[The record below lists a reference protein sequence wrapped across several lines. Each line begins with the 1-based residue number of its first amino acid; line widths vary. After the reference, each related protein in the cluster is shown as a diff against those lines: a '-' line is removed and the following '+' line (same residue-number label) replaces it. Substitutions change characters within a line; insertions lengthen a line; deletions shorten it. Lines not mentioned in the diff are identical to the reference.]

1 MTPMLLALVLLV
13 AAIVTAVVGLGWLAL
28 PPFGLAVAAFIWA
41 LVVFFRGGGGRM
53 PVTHRT
59 RKPEL
64 LGPGGPDDPDR
75 AA

>member
-1 MTPMLLALVLLV
+1 MTPILLALLLLV
-13 AAIVTAVVGLGWLAL
+13 AAIVTAVIGLGWV
-28 PPFGLAVAAFIWA
+28 AVPLFILSVVAFIWA
-41 LVVFFRGGGGRM
+41 LIVFFRGGGQM

>member
-1 MTPMLLALVLLV
+1 MTPMLLTLLLLV
-13 AAIVTAVVGLGWLAL
+13 AAIVTAVTGLGWVAVPLFA
-28 PPFGLAVAAFIWA
+28 LAVACFIWA
-41 LVVFFRGGGGRM
+41 IVVFFRGGGQM
-53 PVTHRT
+53 PATHRT